1 MGKSG
6 NSLVEKMEWACG
18 KTDIGFGKNGNR
30 IGREIRNGLR
40 RLLAEKEA
48 IRKRGEA
55 AWLL

>member
-1 MGKSG
+1 M
-6 NSLVEKMEWACG
+6 EKMEWACG
-18 KTDIGFGKNGNR
+18 KTDIGFGKKGNGLAEKNGNR